1 MNWYLLC
8 LWLAVGV
15 NIFATVLSGI
25 SKRRYDKAKEKYEEC
40 IATYDSVVKSQQ
52 DLINALMHE
61 RLEWLDNELS
71 IIDLDETD
79 DTNQNEENGGNQ
91 NEEK

>member
-25 SKRRYDKAKEKYEEC
+25 SKRRYDKAKEKCEEC